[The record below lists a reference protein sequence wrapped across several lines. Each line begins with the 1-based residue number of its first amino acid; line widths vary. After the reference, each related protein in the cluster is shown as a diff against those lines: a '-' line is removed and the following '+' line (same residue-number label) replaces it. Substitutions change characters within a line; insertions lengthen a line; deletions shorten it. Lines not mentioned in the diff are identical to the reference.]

1 MKKKRIVCFSVS
13 AVILAIVLVL
23 NVAVGVLHDTIDRWV
38 VGYKSGAENTA
49 VRAAGEALVE
59 QIQEEGT
66 VLVRNEANAEGG
78 TPVLPLGEEVT
89 KVNVFGWAS
98 VDWVYSGS
106 GSGTVAGTKNR
117 NDATQTQLY
126 DLYDA
131 LDEYGVEYNTE
142 LKEMYTKYKNRR
154 DKANSLE
161 EGNSQTAGALHS
173 FNYEFS
179 MLYEP
184 SVTDESYYSQAVK
197 TNAQNYSDTAL
208 VVLGRITGESNDCP
222 KVQYKYRGTTDTART
237 YLEIS
242 QEEEALLKYVGENF
256 GNVVVLIN
264 STNAMELGFLEE
276 IPGLDA
282 CLIVG
287 ATGSAGAKAIP
298 ELLWGKTLRIE
309 RDENGEE
316 ISRSSEPFSP
326 SGRTADTYAYDFTTN
341 PTYVNTGAGIKGTGG
356 QGDDTTAFY
365 TNSTGL
371 YPMMTQYGNGS
382 SKVNYTGVA
391 YTDYQESIYVGY
403 KWYETADAAGFWASD
418 KAKAQWGIADGY
430 KDVVQYPF
438 GFGLSYTSF
447 AWEVRDVKIENGSA
461 SDLTAE
467 SVITFEVAVTN
478 TGTVPGQ
485 DVVELYYTAPYTE
498 GGIEKA
504 SVNLIAFGKTQ
515 QVLKPGDTESVLL
528 EVKADDMKSYD
539 CYDAN
544 GNGFAGYELEGG
556 KYVLSL
562 RTDAHTLA
570 TDRLGKEDAEYT
582 YTVKDTIL
590 IENDS
595 ATGEPVENR
604 FTAGAGVTLKD
615 EVAIDGNSDETAE
628 ITYLSRENFEG
639 TFPYERAAKR
649 AMADT
654 VKKYNTYTKALADE
668 WLERNGDAKEP
679 TMGADGGLLVY
690 DTTKGA
696 DGKPIGITDLGR
708 QLGQEENYDNDDLW
722 DPVLDQLTQSELQAL
737 VLHGYTKTE
746 DLASVGKP
754 ESLDLD
760 GPNQIGSFDNGV
772 KGTTGFNSVVLAQTW
787 NTQLAYSMGLAVAQ
801 DSATKGIN
809 GWYGPAM
816 NLHRSPFGG
825 RNYEYYSEDAYLSGI
840 MAANE
845 VEAAKN
851 GGVFCYLKHLCLYE
865 SESGRDGM
873 YNWLTE
879 QALRE
884 AYIKPFEICVKEGG
898 ATGIMTSYGRIG
910 AIWTG
915 GSEALL
921 QDVVRGE
928 WGFKGAILTD
938 YADFHQFMSGDHMIR
953 SGGDLW
959 MAGYLNNS
967 NFSQETNS
975 AAFKQALRSAG
986 KHVLYMYLNALDTQ
1000 ASYNEAIAN
1009 GATDGVTIH
1018 TSSLEL
1024 NFRWY
1029 IPVLIAVDVL
1039 ALGGCG
1045 AWIFMVLRKKDAAPA
1060 EADGGSGDPGNGD
1073 AGNGDAP
1080 SQE

>member
-1 MKKKRIVCFSVS
+1 MKKAKIVCFSVS
-13 AVILAIVLVL
+13 AVIIAIVLAL
-23 NVAVGVLHDTIDRWV
+23 NIAVGVMSEVIDRWV
-38 VGYKSGAENTA
+38 IGYKTGAEDSA
-49 VRAAGEALVE
+49 SRAEGEALVE
-59 QIQEEGT
+59 QIQAEGT
-66 VLVRNEANAEGG
+66 VLLRNESNEVNGA
-78 TPVLPLGEEVT
+78 PVLPLGKEVT

-106 GSGTVAGTKNR
+106 GSGTVSGTKNR
-117 NDATQTQLY
+117 DDKTQTQLY

-131 LDEYGVEYNTE
+131 LDEYGVEYNQE
-142 LKEMYTKYKNRR
+142 LKDMYSKYKSRR
-154 DKANSLE
+154 DKANPLE
-161 EGNSQTAGALHS
+161 EGNSQTAGTLHS

-179 MLYEP
+179 VLYEP
-184 SVTDESYYSQAVK
+184 DIGKDYSEALKTDAL
-197 TNAQNYSDTAL
+197 TYSDTAL

-222 KVQYKYRGTTDTART
+222 KVQYKYKGTTDRDRT

-242 QEEEALLKYVGENF
+242 TEEEALLTYVGANYK
-256 GNVVVLIN
+256 NVIVLVN
-264 STNAMELGFLEE
+264 STNAMELGFLET

-282 CLIVG
+282 CLLLG

-298 ELLWGKTLRIE
+298 KLLWGDYT
-309 RDENGEE
+309 
-316 ISRSSEPFSP
+316 P
-326 SGRTADTYAYDFTTN
+326 SGRTTDTFAYDLTTN
-341 PTYVNTGAGIKGTGG
+341 PTYVNTGAGIKGAGG
-356 QGDDTTAFY
+356 QGEDTTAFY

-371 YPMMTQYGNGS
+371 YPMMTQHGNGS
-382 SKVNYTGVA
+382 SKVNYSGVA

-403 KWYETADAAGFWASD
+403 KWYETADAAGFWTSD
-418 KAKAQWGIADGY
+418 KAKTQWGITNGY
-430 KDVVQYPF
+430 RDVVQYPF
-438 GFGLSYTSF
+438 GYGLSYTDF
-447 AWEVRDVKIENGSA
+447 EWQVRDVTVENGSA
-461 SDLTAE
+461 SDLTE
-467 SVITFEVAVTN
+467 DSVIKFEVAVTN
-478 TGTVPGQ
+478 TGNVPGQ
-485 DVVELYYTAPYTE
+485 DVVQLYYTAPYTE

-504 SVNLIAFGKTQ
+504 SVNLVAFGKTQ
-515 QVLKPGDTESVLL
+515 QVLKPGETESVIL

-544 GNGFAGYELEGG
+544 GNSFAGYELEKGD
-556 KYVLSL
+556 YVLSL

-570 TDRLGKEDAEYT
+570 TDRLGNDRTEYT
-582 YTVKDTIL
+582 YTVKNTIR

-595 ATGEPVENR
+595 ATDNPVENR
-604 FTAGAGVTLKD
+604 FTAGEGVKLAD
-615 EVAIDGNSDETAE
+615 EVAIDGNSDETAK
-628 ITYLSRENFEG
+628 ITYLTRSDFTG
-639 TFPYERAAKR
+639 TFPYQRAENR

-654 VKKYNTYTKALADE
+654 VKKFNTYTKALADD
-668 WLERNGDAKEP
+668 WLERNKDAQEP
-679 TMGADGGLLVY
+679 VMGASGGQLVY
-690 DTTKGA
+690 DATEDAEGN
-696 DGKPIGITDLGR
+696 PMGITDLGR
-708 QLGQEENYDNDDLW
+708 QLGKEENYDNDELW
-722 DPVLDQLTQSELQAL
+722 DPVLNQLTQKELQDL

-746 DLASVGKP
+746 ALASVGKP
-754 ESLDLD
+754 ETSDLD

-772 KGTTGFNSVVLAQTW
+772 KGTAGFNAVVLAQTW
-787 NTQLAYSMGLAVAQ
+787 NTQLAYSMGLAVAK
-801 DSATKGIN
+801 DAASKGIN

-873 YNWLTE
+873 YTWLTE

-884 AYIKPFEICVKEGG
+884 AYIRPFEICVKEGG

-915 GSEALL
+915 GSEALI
-921 QDVVRGE
+921 QGVVRGE

-967 NFSQETNS
+967 NFSLETS
-975 AAFKQALRSAG
+975 SPAFKQALRSAG

-1009 GATDGVTIH
+1009 GEIDSVPIH
-1018 TSSLEL
+1018 TSSREL

-1029 IPVLIAVDVL
+1029 IPVLVAVDVI

-1045 AWIFMVLRKKDAAPA
+1045 FWIFKVLRKKEAAPA
-1060 EADGGSGDPGNGD
+1060 ETDGGNGGDGD
-1073 AGNGDAP
+1073 NDAP
-1080 SQE
+1080 AQE